1 MTLERIEMPLYKNLD
16 DIEDIAINF
25 SDAARLAYMELN
37 NIDPELSKE
46 IMICSEKF
54 YKIARAKMKE
64 AA

>member
-1 MTLERIEMPLYKNLD
+1 MPLYKSLD

-25 SDAARLAYMELN
+25 DDAARMAFMQLN
-37 NIDPELSKE
+37 KIDPELAKQ
-46 IMICSEKF
+46 IMVCSEKF